1 MQDLQGTNIQR
12 QRVNTQQMAQ
22 DVTAAYVASTVKVTS
37 RLTLLG
43 GVRAE
48 QTENFVRGAIRI
60 NSLGL
65 PILARGFSSTSKQ
78 YFDAIYS
85 QTQRATS
92 DYTDFFPNFQAT
104 YRFTP
109 DLLFRGALSRSMSRP
124 GVQTILPNTT
134 VNDTAAIPNVSVNNT
149 GLLPTYSRNIDLQFE
164 YFTQSA
170 GKLEFG
176 WFRKTV
182 TNYIITTTDTIAP
195 GADNG
200 FDGQYGGY
208 LLNTQDNGGK
218 GQFEGFELSGR
229 QSLRPYLKALP
240 ELARGWELFGGYNK
254 NTKGEAPNRAG
265 VLTKPLAP
273 NFYDWN
279 ANWGVSYMTP
289 RRTFYLQLRTTIFP
303 SAIVTAASTTDLRP
317 IYESRHQRWDATARY
332 TINRNYSLEL
342 NGANLSNDSFL
353 NRYRSGRNESRRT
366 FGTNYSLAFRA
377 NLDQLR
383 LPFIDR

>member
-1 MQDLQGTNIQR
+1 MDTFNPNIAAA
-12 QRVNTQQMAQ
+12 TQALA
-22 DVTAAYVASTVKVTS
+22 TAAANDPKPGSVQAVQPDTSGPPGSPLVT
-37 RLTLLG
+37 L
-43 GVRAE
+43 
-48 QTENFVRGAIRI
+48 
-60 NSLGL
+60 
-65 PILARGFSSTSKQ
+65 
-78 YFDAIYS
+78 
-85 QTQRATS
+85 
-92 DYTDFFPNFQAT
+92 
-104 YRFTP
+104 RFTP
-109 DLLFRGALSRSMSRP
+109 EFIFRGALTRSMSRP

-176 WFRKTV
+176 WFRKTI
-182 TNYIITTTDTIAP
+182 TNYIITSTDTIEP
-195 GADNG
+195 GNDNG
-200 FDGQYGGY
+200 FDGQYAGY

-240 ELARGWELFGGYNK
+240 ELIRGWEVFGGYNK
-254 NTKGEAPNRAG
+254 NTQGEAPNRAG

-279 ANWGVSYMTP
+279 ANWGLSYMTP
-289 RRTFYLQLRTTIFP
+289 RRTFYVQVRTTIFP
-303 SAIVTAASTTDLRP
+303 EAIVTAPTTTDLRP
-317 IYESRHQRWDATARY
+317 VYESSHQRWDATVRY
-332 TINRNYSLEL
+332 TISRAYSLEF
-342 NGANLSNDSFL
+342 NAANLTDDSYL
-353 NRYRSGRNESRRT
+353 NRYQGGRNLSRRT
-366 FGTNYSLAFRA
+366 CGTNYSLAFRA